1 MKTRDELEA
10 EIEQEKRLAKAIS
23 ETVAKTIKSQ
33 LGSTGNLS
41 QKEHEEHH
49 DFVADLKAG
58 RDQQKKLRSVIVEK
72 IVGAAALGAAV
83 FIGLALLNAVK
94 MFLRMP

>member
-10 EIEQEKRLAKAIS
+10 EIEREKRLAKAIAESVS
-23 ETVAKTIKSQ
+23 EALKAQI
-33 LGSTGNLS
+33 GSTTTIS
-41 QKEHEEHH
+41 QKEHDEHH

-72 IVGAAALGAAV
+72 IVGSAALGAAV
-83 FIGLALLNAVK
+83 FVGLALLNALK
-94 MFLRMP
+94 SFLRMP